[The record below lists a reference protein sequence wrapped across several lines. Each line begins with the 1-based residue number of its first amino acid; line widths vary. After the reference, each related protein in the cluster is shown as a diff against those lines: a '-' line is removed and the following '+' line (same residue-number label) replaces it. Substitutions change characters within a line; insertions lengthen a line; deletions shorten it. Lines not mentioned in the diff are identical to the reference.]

1 MELRYN
7 GDGNDARSS
16 LKISDEESE
25 TESKN
30 EELGNSSE
38 GDEDPDNEIALDEV
52 DEADTTDVG
61 MIASED
67 DDQDEVEGS
76 GIPVIVGN
84 RPSQMVTEI
93 RVTVRRSNKLI
104 DALSVPRMTL
114 YNVRLAWA
122 KWKNMAEDMD
132 TRSIDLSFYTE
143 VLHKV
148 ENKNHQKAIENILG
162 IKGIQYI
169 SIPRPGPR
177 RGGGTALACSQQNFQ
192 MNKYFCETHIYNIIQ
207 VG

>member
-1 MELRYN
+1 M
-7 GDGNDARSS
+7 
-16 LKISDEESE
+16 ITSDEESE

-38 GDEDPDNEIALDEV
+38 EDEDPDNEIILDEV

-93 RVTVRRSNKLI
+93 RDAVRVTVRRSNKLI

-114 YNVRLAWA
+114 YNVISAWA

-132 TRSIDLSFYTE
+132 TRSIDLSLYTK

-148 ENKNHQKAIENILG
+148 ENKNHQKAIKNILE

-169 SIPRPGPR
+169 STPRPGPR

-192 MNKYFCETHIYNIIQ
+192 MNKYFCETHIYIIIQ

>member
-1 MELRYN
+1 
-7 GDGNDARSS
+7 
-16 LKISDEESE
+16 
-25 TESKN
+25 
-30 EELGNSSE
+30 
-38 GDEDPDNEIALDEV
+38 
-52 DEADTTDVG
+52 

-93 RVTVRRSNKLI
+93 RDAVRVTVRRSNKLI

-114 YNVRLAWA
+114 YNVRSAWA
-122 KWKNMAEDMD
+122 KWENMAEDMD

-148 ENKNHQKAIENILG
+148 ENKRHQKAIENILE

-169 SIPRPGPR
+169 STPRPGPR
-177 RGGGTALACSQQNFQ
+177 RGGGTALACSQQNFHI
-192 MNKYFCETHIYNIIQ
+192 NKYFCETHIYIIIQ